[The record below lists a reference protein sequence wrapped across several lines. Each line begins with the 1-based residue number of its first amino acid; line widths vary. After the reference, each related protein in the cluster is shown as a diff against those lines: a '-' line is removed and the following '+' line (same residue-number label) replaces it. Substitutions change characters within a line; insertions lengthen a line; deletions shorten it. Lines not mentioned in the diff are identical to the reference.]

1 MVISSIK
8 KYMMKKRIILIS
20 ICIGF
25 FYANTVAQTE
35 GVSKTLCNGIGLPK
49 IWPPRNKIAQ
59 TRQSMPLPYLKDP
72 PSLIPINVGRQ
83 LFVDNFLISGTN
95 LTRVNHQP
103 VYDKNNP
110 VLEPDKEWEY
120 NKNGPYAAPFSDGI
134 WFDEKENKFKM
145 WYLTGAGPEQKGLR
159 TAYAE
164 SMDGISWEKPDL
176 GIFGQTNIVD
186 NTSRD
191 AATIWLD
198 KKEKDSSKRYKMFIV
213 TVTKDNL
220 FPMVLKYSSDGKHW
234 SKGVAQSGGML
245 DRSTVFYNPFL
256 SKWVLSMKAKSPLG
270 RSRDYLEQKNEK
282 DLVSLAHKVLDD
294 VDDANIV
301 FWFGADSLDPRNPA
315 FPEIPPQIYNHDA
328 IAYESIMLGFF
339 VVWQGPEN
347 NVCDKLHI
355 QKRNEVLIGYS
366 RDGFHWDRP
375 SHKPFMG
382 VNPTDNAWNWGNV
395 QSVIGTPIIK
405 GDSLYFYVSG
415 RRLSKYSWDSYTS
428 TGLATLRRDG
438 FVSMNT
444 TGQGYLITR
453 NIVFNGNYFFV
464 NADVRGELKVELQD
478 ANGKIIS
485 GYSKQDCI
493 PMKINSTKYL
503 ISWKNNANVSKL
515 RNKKIKVKFY
525 LNNGDLYSFWVS
537 KWKTGESNGYTAGG
551 GPGLNPSG
559 IDEK

>member
-1 MVISSIK
+1 
-8 KYMMKKRIILIS
+8 
-20 ICIGF
+20 
-25 FYANTVAQTE
+25 
-35 GVSKTLCNGIGLPK
+35 
-49 IWPPRNKIAQ
+49 
-59 TRQSMPLPYLKDP
+59 
-72 PSLIPINVGRQ
+72 
-83 LFVDNFLISGTN
+83 
-95 LTRVNHQP
+95 
-103 VYDKNNP
+103 
-110 VLEPDKEWEY
+110 
-120 NKNGPYAAPFSDGI
+120 
-134 WFDEKENKFKM
+134 
-145 WYLTGAGPEQKGLR
+145 
-159 TAYAE
+159 
-164 SMDGISWEKPDL
+164 
-176 GIFGQTNIVD
+176 
-186 NTSRD
+186 
-191 AATIWLD
+191 
-198 KKEKDSSKRYKMFIV
+198 
-213 TVTKDNL
+213 
-220 FPMVLKYSSDGKHW
+220 
-234 SKGVAQSGGML
+234 
-245 DRSTVFYNPFL
+245 
-256 SKWVLSMKAKSPLG
+256 MKAKSPLG
-270 RSRDYLEQKNEK
+270 RSRDYIAQKNEK

-294 VDDANIV
+294 VDDENIV

-503 ISWKNNANVSKL
+503 ISWKNNSNVSKL